1 MHTFLVKFHWKPVA
15 GVHSLVWEEAQIVAG
30 CDPDF
35 HRRDMADGIEAGAFL
50 EYEFGIQV
58 MPDDGTDSF
67 EGIDLLDPTKLV
79 PEELAPVATDREVD
93 AESQPHQLL
102 CRTEQVAFHT
112 GNLVPGIEPT
122 NDPLMQARLFSY
134 LDTQITRLGGPNFA
148 QLPINRPH
156 CQRHAPRGHASNRDS
171 HRRRS
176 LSPQQHRWRR
186 AEACRPEAR
195 RLPRRRRPR
204 GLAPVA
210 IRTVW
215 QTADSLIKKGVGAT
229 VRNSVEDLTGWA
241 RVERPD
247 LARLTADG
255 HVVIVFSDIEGS
267 TELNDA
273 LGDREWVKLLE
284 QHNKLFYKHVDEHG
298 GHVVKTQG
306 DGFMI
311 AFGNAGQAVLCSV
324 GVQQALHD
332 DPERWDGIR
341 VRMRMHVGTSVRRGD
356 DLFGRN
362 VAMAAR
368 VAGLAGGGEILV
380 SEPVHDALDGLA
392 GIRFGP
398 PREVELKGLPGT
410 HTVYAVARHGPDD

>member
-1 MHTFLVKFHWKPVA
+1 
-15 GVHSLVWEEAQIVAG
+15 
-30 CDPDF
+30 
-35 HRRDMADGIEAGAFL
+35 
-50 EYEFGIQV
+50 
-58 MPDDGTDSF
+58 
-67 EGIDLLDPTKLV
+67 
-79 PEELAPVATDREVD
+79 
-93 AESQPHQLL
+93 
-102 CRTEQVAFHT
+102 
-112 GNLVPGIEPT
+112 
-122 NDPLMQARLFSY
+122 
-134 LDTQITRLGGPNFA
+134 
-148 QLPINRPH
+148 
-156 CQRHAPRGHASNRDS
+156 
-171 HRRRS
+171 
-176 LSPQQHRWRR
+176 
-186 AEACRPEAR
+186 
-195 RLPRRRRPR
+195 
-204 GLAPVA
+204 
-210 IRTVW
+210 VW

-380 SEPVHDALDGLA
+380 SEPVHDALDGLPGSGSGHRA
-392 GIRFGP
+392 RSNSRAFRAPTRYMRSHGMGQMTEAAER
-398 PREVELKGLPGT
+398 RHPGT
-410 HTVYAVARHGPDD
+410 NEGAERVVVAALLRRVTPRRISARRRGTP